1 MTCPSL
7 PSGAACPL
15 FTETNTAPASPTRSD
30 TLCRAFSRTVSP
42 CASIRPKSDCPST
55 VVRSHEDRRASTTS
69 ESADGVGGVSPPTG
83 AAGGVDDAGGG
94 TVAGVDGALTGG
106 GVDRTAASVAAG
118 SLPDRN
124 HQIVPTSTAIPA
136 APKNATNSRAR
147 PPEGTG
153 TASLG
158 NGDDSNVRELAVEID
173 GCCDNGDGDADA
185 DGSGCGVACST
196 SSENTLGG
204 SGGGG
209 SLAGCVSA
217 WNGTVRASSLS
228 ASMLARASSSMP
240 LTA

>member
-42 CASIRPKSDCPST
+42 CASMRPKSDCPST

-69 ESADGVGGVSPPTG
+69 ESADGVGGVSLATG
-83 AAGGVDDAGGG
+83 TAGGVDDAGGG
-94 TVAGVDGALTGG
+94 TGEGVDGALTGG
-106 GVDRTAASVAAG
+106 GVDREAASVAVG
-118 SLPDRN
+118 SSPDRN
-124 HQIVPTSTAIPA
+124 HQIVPTSMAIPA
-136 APKNATNSRAR
+136 APKNATNNRAR

-158 NGDDSNVRELAVEID
+158 NGDDSKVREAAGEID
-173 GCCDNGDGDADA
+173 GACDNEDGDAGA
-185 DGSGCGVACST
+185 DGSGCGTA
-196 SSENTLGG
+196 SSASSVNTLGG

-209 SLAGCVSA
+209 SLAVCV
-217 WNGTVRASSLS
+217 
-228 ASMLARASSSMP
+228 
-240 LTA
+240 